1 MRKTDFFLKRTI
13 FTLFLFLS
21 VSFVVVSQEL
31 TVTGTVTDSEGES
44 LPGVNITVVGT
55 SQGTV
60 TNSDGNYNID
70 VPGDAELR
78 FNFIGFKAQVVPVN
92 GQSTI
97 DVTLEEDVQA
107 LDEVVVV
114 GYGQMR
120 RSDLTGS
127 VVSVSQESMENSVST
142 SIDQALQG
150 RAAGVQVQQNSG
162 TPGGSSSIRIR
173 GINSLNA
180 SNEPIFVI
188 DGVVID
194 GSTGSNTQNP
204 LSSID
209 PNNIVSMDVLK
220 DASATAIYGSRA
232 ANGVII
238 IETKQGEEG
247 RSDLTY
253 NGYYGLQ
260 EMPKKLDLLNLRQYA
275 QHKNDRTDAEIVE
288 ADDYFVRADLLG
300 EGTDWQE
307 ELFQLAS
314 MQKHNLTLTGGN
326 KKNTYSLGAGFLD
339 QEGIAIGSGFERL
352 NLRGRFD
359 SEVKDWLKMG
369 VNFGL
374 TNTQQQVTVEGSNL
388 IETAIKQT
396 PNVAVRSADGT
407 FDGPD
412 TDMYVQT
419 NPVGMAML
427 RENENEGTSI
437 RSNVFAEISPLESLT
452 YKTEFS
458 SDLGVDN
465 TYQFNPSYEFGAIT
479 NEVIESERSKSYSKF
494 WSWKNV
500 LTYNDT
506 FADVHNLNVM
516 LGQEVQKS
524 QWEYLY
530 GYRKGFVSNVAHDL
544 DVGDGSTARAN
555 GSSGG
560 NGIESYFGRAFY
572 SFDNRY
578 LLTGT
583 LRYDGSSRFA
593 EDNRWG
599 WFPSAALAWKV
610 SNESFMS
617 NNDVINNLKLRLG
630 WGAVGNENVTDNYGF
645 TSTMAP
651 VTTVWGTGMLSGN
664 TANPDLQWETT
675 YSSNLGL
682 DLNLFNNRIE
692 FIGDAY
698 YKETQDLLLQ
708 LPLPAYLGSEG
719 QGSTSPPWANVG
731 SLENKG
737 IELTLNTVNVDRGLF
752 SWRTNLVYS
761 LNRSKVLSLDTES
774 STIDKTIQE
783 GSDVTIVTR
792 TAVDRPIGQF
802 YGYRVIG
809 RFDDATDFFYKDAEG
824 NVKEVA
830 RPEGLEIRESGA
842 WIGDYK
848 FKDVNGDGVINESDR
863 TFIGNP
869 EPKFT
874 FGIGNTFSFGNFDFS
889 VFLNGSYGNDVL
901 NYQKRWLENP
911 RENHNLLTSALDY
924 ARVEQID
931 PDGPVDIRN
940 THVTGGDP
948 MMPRMAASS
957 SNANNRMSD
966 RFIEDGSFLRVQN
979 ISLSYTLPRRWVE
992 RVFMENVK
1000 VYTNLKNVHTFTEY
1014 SGYDP
1019 EVGSYEQ
1026 DALMSGIDNAR
1037 YPSPTIYTFGVNL
1050 TF

>member
-1 MRKTDFFLKRTI
+1 M
-13 FTLFLFLS
+13 S
-21 VSFVVVSQEL
+21 VSFVVVSQEV

-60 TNSDGNYNID
+60 TNTDGNYNIS

-78 FNFIGFKAQVVPVN
+78 FNFVGFEAQVVPVN
-92 GQSTI
+92 NQTTI

-114 GYGQMR
+114 GYGQMK

-127 VVSVSQESMENSVST
+127 VVSVSQDAMENSVST

-209 PNNIVSMDVLK
+209 PNNIVSMDILK

-247 RSDLTY
+247 RSDVTY

-314 MQKHNLTLTGGN
+314 MQNHNLTLTGGN
-326 KKNTYSLGAGFLD
+326 QKNTYSLGAGFLD

-352 NLRGRFD
+352 NLRGKFD
-359 SEVKDWLKMG
+359 SEVNNWLKMG

-388 IETAIKQT
+388 IETAMKQT

-437 RSNVFAEISPLESLT
+437 RSNVFGEISPLESLT
-452 YKTEFS
+452 YRSEFS

-500 LTYNDT
+500 FTYNNT

-530 GYRKGFVSNVAHDL
+530 GYRRGFVSNVAHDL
-544 DVGDGSTARAN
+544 DVGDGNTARAN

-560 NGIESYFGRAFY
+560 NAIESYFGRAFY

-809 RFDDATDFFYKDAEG
+809 RFDDATDFYYKDAEG

-830 RPEGLEIRESGA
+830 RPEGLEIRESGV

-848 FKDVNGDGVINESDR
+848 FKDLNGDGVIDESDR
-863 TFIGNP
+863 TYIGNP

-874 FGIGNTFSFGNFDFS
+874 FGIGNTFSFSNFDFS

-940 THVTGGDP
+940 THITGGDP

-957 SNANNRMSD
+957 SNSNNRMSD

-979 ISLSYTLPRRWVE
+979 ISLSYTLPRRWLD
-992 RVFMENVK
+992 RVFMKNVK
-1000 VYTNLKNVHTFTEY
+1000 VYTNLKNVYTFSEY